1 MKIIDKKPDFDN
13 FLNVLKRDPNAKPA
27 LFEMFMNVPLYEKLA
42 GRQWKGGTALDYLK
56 LVVDAF
62 ANAGYD
68 YATTHACDLA
78 FPTNERAVASSYSAN
93 DGTIIGDRV
102 SFDHYNWPDPELC
115 DYSALED
122 IKGYLPDG
130 MKLMVMGPGG
140 VLETVM
146 ALVGYD
152 NLCYMLYEDPVLL
165 ADIFEAIGSRFVR
178 YYEKSAGFDSVG
190 VLMSN
195 DDWGFNTQT
204 FLSLEDMR
212 KYVFPWHKKI
222 VEAGHKAGKPVLLHS
237 CGYMGEVMED
247 IIGLGYDGKHSY
259 ETNIIP
265 VEESYRRWGE
275 RITILGGIDLDFI
288 VRATEEEIRCKSREI
303 LDLTKGTGGYMLGS
317 GNSIPDYVPDSHYF
331 TMIQTLTERD

>member
-1 MKIIDKKPDFDN
+1 
-13 FLNVLKRDPNAKPA
+13 
-27 LFEMFMNVPLYEKLA
+27 
-42 GRQWKGGTALDYLK
+42 
-56 LVVDAF
+56 
-62 ANAGYD
+62 
-68 YATTHACDLA
+68 
-78 FPTNERAVASSYSAN
+78 
-93 DGTIIGDRV
+93 
-102 SFDHYNWPDPELC
+102 
-115 DYSALED
+115 
-122 IKGYLPDG
+122 
-130 MKLMVMGPGG
+130 VMGPGG